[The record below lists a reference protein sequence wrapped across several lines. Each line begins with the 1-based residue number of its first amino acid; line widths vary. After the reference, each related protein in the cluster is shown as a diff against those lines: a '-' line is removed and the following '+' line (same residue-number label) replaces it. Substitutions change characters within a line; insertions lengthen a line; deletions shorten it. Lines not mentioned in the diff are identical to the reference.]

1 MELDG
6 ETHTSA
12 HNSQIYIFLSYF
24 EEKRTIT
31 ERETCT
37 GKFLGTDTRTH
48 GRTHGRTHTHT
59 DGHTHF
65 RFQSEYGLLI
75 MIAAS
80 PQILQTAIF

>member
-31 ERETCT
+31 ERKKCN
-37 GKFLGTDTRTH
+37 GIFFGTDITH
-48 GRTHGRTHTHT
+48 TNGHTHT
-59 DGHTHF
+59 YTYF

-80 PQILQTAIF
+80 PQT